1 MPTAKVLLL
10 SLYYPPDL
18 SAGSFRAQALVNE
31 LAAQSDGYTL
41 DVITGEPSRYGSWRP
56 DDDQSVLPA
65 GVRLRRVS
73 LPQIRAGLL
82 GQALMMLVFMFKAC
96 RLARGQDYQLVV
108 ATSSR
113 LMTAVLGAWIAKRQ
127 QAALYLDIRDIFVE
141 TLSHLY
147 PGKLWRPVLA
157 VLDRLERWAIGRA
170 DKVNLVSRGFASYFE
185 ARYPGC
191 SFSFFPNGVDALFE
205 DAVNEQGC
213 SQKSLA
219 SAEGRLNILYAG
231 NVGDGQG
238 LHLILPE
245 LARQLGSR
253 VTFRVIGDGGRLEA
267 LRRALQECQV
277 DSVILL
283 PPLTRAS
290 LKQCYQDADVLFLH
304 LNDIPAF
311 RRVLPSKV
319 FEYAATGKPILAGVS
334 GYAAEFIQQELSNVA
349 VFPPLDVGGAV
360 RGLEQLKLEQCDRG
374 GFVAR
379 FSRELIMRDM
389 VADIRS
395 LFAGQSHR

>member
-18 SAGSFRAQALVNE
+18 SAGSFRAQALVNG

-65 GVRLRRVS
+65 GVRLHRVS

-127 QAALYLDIRDIFVE
+127 RAALYLDIRDIFVE
-141 TLSHLY
+141 TLSYLY

-185 ARYPGC
+185 ARYPGR
-191 SFSFFPNGVDALFE
+191 SFSFFPNGVDSLFDYAADE
-205 DAVNEQGC
+205 LG
-213 SQKSLA
+213 SSGKA
-219 SAEGRLNILYAG
+219 SVTTGSRLNILYAG

-238 LHLILPE
+238 LHLVLPE
-245 LARQLGSR
+245 LARRLGSG
-253 VTFRVIGDGGRLEA
+253 VSFKVIGDGGRLEA
-267 LRRALQECQV
+267 LRNALQVNQISTV
-277 DSVILL
+277 SLL
-283 PPLTRAS
+283 PPVARAS
-290 LKQCYQDADVLFLH
+290 LRQNYLDADVLFLH
-304 LNDIPAF
+304 LNDLPAF
-311 RRVLPSKV
+311 RRVLPSKL

-334 GYAAEFIQQELSNVA
+334 GYAAEFIQHELSNVA
-349 VFPPLDVGGAV
+349 VFAPLDVDGAV
-360 RGLEQLKLEQCDRG
+360 VGLEQLKLEHSDRS
-374 GFVAR
+374 GFVGR
-379 FSRELIMRDM
+379 FSRALIMRDM

-395 LFAGQSHR
+395 LLAGPNQS